1 MNRTAVAT
9 SVLGILGI
17 GVVALSFA
25 TAPSSGRLGVD
36 PSGTEP
42 AARAGELLCDLPAA
56 TAHDPGDSR
65 ARDAAD
71 RGLAYLASASKE
83 WTAQH
88 NCFGCHVQ
96 AVTLEA
102 LATATSSQYRVAAE
116 DVEAMVK
123 ALEMGV
129 TAGGHVTGV
138 AFEASAWARYDRHVN
153 GEHTADLLRY
163 AGELVQ
169 LQSQE
174 GAIVDDDARRPI
186 TGGTMQTTF
195 QAAQAWRQAY
205 ARTADESWLT
215 PLQRAE
221 AYLQRV
227 AASWPDDGA
236 GVYLQD
242 INFALMGL
250 AASGVTRSEASSQ
263 RLQRMIL
270 TRQGQDGGFSLD
282 GGTSD
287 AFATGQTV
295 YALKLAGLSDQHTT
309 VARGLAYLL
318 ANQEQSGAWNT
329 YKSSQTGA
337 EKGETMWAVLG
348 LTTVDVASVEVDGLV
363 DGQRVTGRQRATIRA
378 SDSKGRAVVK
388 LEALIDDRPLDAVC
402 GATLE
407 LDWST
412 DELSTGKHILELVA
426 TTSDGRATRRALEL
440 YAGDVFL
447 TQLGARYDAAAGATS
462 ITFRNLAQESDRG
475 ELRLEVWSVDE
486 QQQPQTRLH
495 QRTLARAAGPVE
507 ARWRGETDDG
517 SDGALAAAGAYMV
530 KVVFADQG
538 APRQAEQLLVFHGTT
553 EAQRANFGE
562 IDGQLTLDSGAR
574 SSANTVLELV
584 NARGEVVQTTRTTE
598 QGNYRFKNVV
608 EGKYRVRTKKA
619 GFRQLE
625 STVEAGAGAAPVSSN
640 MGW

>member
-25 TAPSSGRLGVD
+25 TAPSSGVRGVT
-36 PSGTEP
+36 PTSEGG
-42 AARAGELLCDLPAA
+42 ALQARDELQCDLPVLS
-56 TAHDPGDSR
+56 AHDPEDSKT
-65 ARDAAD
+65 RDAAD

-83 WTAQH
+83 WTARH

-102 LATATSSQYRVAAE
+102 LATATSSQYRVAAD
-116 DVEAMVK
+116 DVDAMVK

-169 LQSQE
+169 LQSAE

-227 AASWPDDGA
+227 AASWPEDGA

-263 RLQRMIL
+263 RLQQML
-270 TRQGQDGGFSLD
+270 LKRQGRDGGFSLD
-282 GGTSD
+282 GAASD

-295 YALKLAGLSDQHTT
+295 YALKLAGLSDSHAA

-318 ANQEQSGAWNT
+318 AHQEQSGAWNT
-329 YKSSQTGA
+329 YKSNQTGS

-348 LTTVDVASVEVDGLV
+348 LTTVDVASIEISGLL
-363 DGQRVTGRQRATIRA
+363 DGQRVQGRQRATISA

-388 LEALIDDRPLDAVC
+388 LSALLDDRPLDAVC

-407 LDWST
+407 LDWDA

-447 TQLGARYDAAAGATS
+447 TQLGTRYDASARATS
-462 ITFRNLAQESDRG
+462 ITLRNLAQESDRG

-486 QQQPQTRLH
+486 QQQPKERLH
-495 QRTLARAAGPVE
+495 QRTLDRDAGPVE
-507 ARWRGETDDG
+507 TRWRGETDEG
-517 SDGALAAAGAYMV
+517 RPAAAGAYMA
-530 KVVFADQG
+530 KIVFADG
-538 APRQAEQLLVFHGTT
+538 ATPLQEEQTLFYLGS
-553 EAQRANFGE
+553 AADQRASFGE
-562 IDGQLTLDSGAR
+562 IDGQLSLDGGAR
-574 SSANTVLELV
+574 GSANTVLELV
-584 NARGEVVQTTRTTE
+584 DDRGQVVQTTRTTE

-625 STVEAGAGAAPVSSN
+625 STVEAAAGAGSVSSN